1 MDSSDR
7 TMQGPVLLATPRWSR
22 DGGVGA
28 HVQVSAA
35 ALAERGV
42 EVRVLAQKL
51 DPDEPAPG
59 VTLIEAPR
67 LFERRAPMAERL
79 AGVLADPPAVA
90 HLHQVDD
97 PQIASALRR
106 VAPLVVSAHGY
117 TACTSGV
124 HYFEPGNQCG
134 RAHGPGCIPNLA
146 LRGCAH
152 TSYPKTLPRKYVNA
166 TRGRAALR
174 RADVAVSY
182 STATD
187 RHLAENALQSRL
199 IVPYFPT
206 MPATVGSG
214 HESRRR
220 VVFAGRMVHS
230 KGVTVLIEAAEQVPD
245 AEFVVCGDG
254 RELDSMRAYAE
265 QRRLGERMRFTGW
278 LDPAGLARELADA
291 SVVTVPSLWPEPF
304 GLVGIEAFA
313 AGRPAVASATGGIP
327 DWLEHG
333 KSGLAVPP
341 GDAHAL
347 AAALA
352 EVLADPERQ
361 REMGLAGRA
370 HVERLYTPE
379 RHVQILLGGYET
391 ARARWSE
398 SSSRARSAVRPR
410 LISRS

>member
-1 MDSSDR
+1 MDSSAR
-7 TMQGPVLLATPRWSR
+7 PMQGPVLLATARWSR

-42 EVRVLAQKL
+42 EVRVLAAQL
-51 DPDEPAPG
+51 DPDEPPPG
-59 VTLIEAPR
+59 VALIEAPR

-79 AGVLADPPAVA
+79 AGVLRDPPAVA

-106 VAPLVVSAHGY
+106 VAPVVVSAHGY
-117 TACTSGV
+117 TGCTSGV
-124 HYFEPGNQCG
+124 HYFEPGNECS
-134 RAHGPGCIPNLA
+134 RPHGPGCIPNLA
-146 LRGCAH
+146 FRGCAH
-152 TSYPKTLPRKYVNA
+152 TNYPKTLPRKYLN
-166 TRGRAALR
+166 TSRGRAALR
-174 RADVAVSY
+174 RADLAVSY
-182 STATD
+182 STAVD
-187 RHLAENALQSRL
+187 RHLADNGLPRRL

-206 MPATVGSG
+206 MPATAGSG

-220 VVFAGRMVHS
+220 VVFAGRIVRP
-230 KGVTVLIEAAEQVPD
+230 KGVGVLIEAAAEVPD
-245 AEFVVCGDG
+245 TEFVLCGDG
-254 RELDSMRAYAE
+254 RELDSMRGLAE
-265 QRRLGERMRFTGW
+265 QRGLGERIRFTGW
-278 LDPAGLARELADA
+278 LDAGGLARELADA
-291 SVVTVPSLWPEPF
+291 SVVVVPSLWPEPF
-304 GLVGIEAFA
+304 GLVGIEGFA

-333 KSGLAVPP
+333 TSGLAVAP
-341 GDAHAL
+341 GDPHAL
-347 AAALA
+347 AAALT
-352 EVLADPERQ
+352 ELLADASRQ

-370 HVERLYTPE
+370 HVERLYTPA